1 MDTSRTLF
9 DLTGTGGNCHRGH
22 WLLWQANF
30 RGSGGGGSA
39 CGYRLTQSAALRRL
53 GRRHLEGRGLNASS
67 DAYDQSDDASI
78 SAFCE
83 RVWNQFGGVDVLVNN
98 SVSRPMTSYQD
109 GVEAWRE
116 SMVTNG
122 TGLFAI
128 SQVFLDRMIERSSGS
143 MINIG
148 SIQGV
153 VAPDFTNYEGTGM
166 TTPPDYQFH
175 KHGMVGLTKYL
186 AAWAGPSGVRVN
198 AISPGGLGLG
208 DEKEPFLSQY
218 CRRVYLG
225 RMANYDD
232 IKGAVV
238 LLASEASAYI
248 TGQNLVV
255 DGGYSC

>member
-1 MDTSRTLF
+1 MNIKNLF
-9 DLTGTGGNCHRGH
+9 DLTGKFVVVTGGTGFYGKPISEGLAEAGAHVVIASRNQQRCED
-22 WLLWQANF
+22 WADV
-30 RGSGGGGSA
+30 
-39 CGYRLTQSAALRRL
+39 LR
-53 GRRHLEGRGLNASS
+53 GRGLVASS
-67 DAYDQSDDASI
+67 DAYDQSDDVSI
-78 SAFCE
+78 SSFCE

-128 SQVFLDRMIERSSGS
+128 SQVFLDRMMDRGSGS

-186 AAWAGPSGVRVN
+186 AAWAGPSDVRVN

-208 DEKEPFLSQY
+208 GEKEPFLSQY
-218 CRRVYLG
+218 CHRVYLG
-225 RMANYDD
+225 RMAKYDD

>member
-1 MDTSRTLF
+1 MDIKTLF
-9 DLTGTGGNCHRGH
+9 DLTGQVVIVTGGTGFYGKPISEGLAEAGAHVVIRIG
-22 WLLWQANF
+22 
-30 RGSGGGGSA
+30 
-39 CGYRLTQSAALRRL
+39 LT
-53 GRRHLEGRGLNASS
+53 HLEGEASTLVRKLTIR
-67 DAYDQSDDASI
+67 ATDASI
-78 SAFCE
+78 RGRGISSFCE
-83 RVWNQFGGVDVLVNN
+83 RVWNQFGAVDVLVNN

-128 SQVFLDRMIERSSGS
+128 SQVFLDRMMARGSGS

>member
-1 MDTSRTLF
+1 MDIKTLF
-9 DLTGTGGNCHRGH
+9 DLRGRVVVVTGGTGFYGKPISEGLAEVGAHVVIASRNQQRCED
-22 WLLWQANF
+22 WAD
-30 RGSGGGGSA
+30 
-39 CGYRLTQSAALRRL
+39 TLR
-53 GRRHLEGRGLNASS
+53 GRGLAASS
-67 DAYDQSDDASI
+67 DAYDQSDASSI
-78 SAFCE
+78 SSFCE
-83 RVWNQFGGVDVLVNN
+83 RAWNQFDAVDVLVNN
-98 SVSRPMTSYQD
+98 SVSRPMSSYQD

-128 SQVFLDRMIERSSGS
+128 SQVFLDRMMDRGSGS

-198 AISPGGLGLG
+198 AVSPGGLGLG

-225 RMANYDD
+225 RMAKYDD
-232 IKGAVV
+232 IKGVVV

-248 TGQNLVV
+248 TGQNLIV

>member
-1 MDTSRTLF
+1 MDIKTLF
-9 DLTGTGGNCHRGH
+9 DLTGQVVIVTGGTG
-22 WLLWQANF
+22 F
-30 RGSGGGGSA
+30 YGKPIS
-39 CGYRLTQSAALRRL
+39 
-53 GRRHLEGRGLNASS
+53 EGLAEAGAHVVIRFASS
-67 DAYDQSDDASI
+67 
-78 SAFCE
+78 CE
-83 RVWNQFGGVDVLVNN
+83 DW
-98 SVSRPMTSYQD
+98 
-109 GVEAWRE
+109 
-116 SMVTNG
+116 
-122 TGLFAI
+122 
-128 SQVFLDRMIERSSGS
+128 
-143 MINIG
+143 
-148 SIQGV
+148 
-153 VAPDFTNYEGTGM
+153 VAPRLHELRGNRDESVRTQQ
-166 TTPPDYQFH
+166 PDYQFH